1 MIISSNLAA
10 QSAANDLT
18 KTSAALTKSLAKL
31 SSGSRIVNAY
41 DDAAGV
47 AISLRFDAKIERR
60 QCGAGQ
66 CGQRHVL
73 HRHAGRLPEA
83 HLQDAQPNRAN
94 WRCSPSTAPRATPT
108 GPSTRTS
115 STSSQNY
122 IAGVG
127 SKEFNGVSLFSASNV
142 QSVIDSEGSVFNM
155 TGVDITSATYSAVV
169 GTPAFDANGNVTST
183 SGGADISSTSNA
195 ATALGNIRMA
205 ITQLASDRATVG
217 AFQSR
222 LNMANDQLAATI
234 ENFTAASSVIK
245 DVDVARESTEFSRQN
260 ILNQSTTAM
269 LAQANQLPSRCCA
282 CCPSDICGNF
292 PLVRPPDPN
301 PSQNP

>member
-47 AISLRFDAKIERR
+47 AISLRFDAKIERANAAR
-60 QCGAGQ
+60 DNVAN
-66 CGQRHVL
+66 
-73 HRHAGRLPEA
+73 AMSFTNT
-83 HLQDAQPNRAN
+83 QDGYLKRISKTLNRMSELAML
-94 WRCSPSTAPRATPT
+94 SLDGTKSDADRALYENEFDQLS
-108 GPSTRTS
+108 G
-115 STSSQNY
+115 Y
-122 IAGVG
+122 ISNVA
-127 SKEFNGVSLFSASNV
+127 SKEFNGVNLFSAATVS
-142 QSVIDSEGSVFNM
+142 SVIDSEGTGFDM
-155 TGVDITSATYSAVV
+155 TGVDLGSATYTAVT
-169 GTPAFDANGNVTST
+169 G
-183 SGGADISSTSNA
+183 SSIATTGA
-195 ATALGNIRMA
+195 ATTALTGIRTA
-205 ITQLASDRATVG
+205 ITQLASDRATIG

-245 DVDVARESTEFSRQN
+245 DVDVARESTEFSRQT

-269 LAQANQLPSRCCA
+269 LAQANQLPQSVLRLL
-282 CCPSDICGNF
+282 P
-292 PLVRPPDPN
+292 
-301 PSQNP
+301 Q

>member
-47 AISLRFDAKIERR
+47 AISLRFDAKIERANAAR
-60 QCGAGQ
+60 DNVAN
-66 CGQRHVL
+66 
-73 HRHAGRLPEA
+73 AMSFTNT
-83 HLQDAQPNRAN
+83 QDGYLKRISKTLNRMSELAML
-94 WRCSPSTAPRATPT
+94 SLDGTKSDADRALYENEFDQL
-108 GPSTRTS
+108 S
-115 STSSQNY
+115 SY
-122 IAGVG
+122 ISNVA
-127 SKEFNGVSLFSASNV
+127 SKEFNGVNLFSAATVS
-142 QSVIDSEGSVFNM
+142 SVIDSEGTGFDM
-155 TGVDITSATYSAVV
+155 TGVNLGSATYTAVT
-169 GTPAFDANGNVTST
+169 G
-183 SGGADISSTSNA
+183 SSIATTGA
-195 ATALGNIRMA
+195 ATTALTGIRTA
-205 ITQLASDRATVG
+205 ITQLASDRATIG

-269 LAQANQLPSRCCA
+269 LAEANQLLQSVLRLLP
-282 CCPSDICGNF
+282 
-292 PLVRPPDPN
+292 
-301 PSQNP
+301 Q

>member
-18 KTSAALTKSLAKL
+18 NTSAALAKSLAKL

-47 AISLRFDAKIERR
+47 AISLRFDAKIERANAAR
-60 QCGAGQ
+60 DNVAN
-66 CGQRHVL
+66 
-73 HRHAGRLPEA
+73 AMSFTNT
-83 HLQDAQPNRAN
+83 QDGYLKRVSKTLNRMSELAML
-94 WRCSPSTAPRATPT
+94 SLDGTKSDADRALYENEFDQL
-108 GPSTRTS
+108 S
-115 STSSQNY
+115 SY
-122 IAGVG
+122 ITNVG
-127 SKEFNGVSLFSASNV
+127 GKEFNSVSLFSAANV
-142 QSVIDSEGSVFNM
+142 ASVIDSEGTSFNM
-155 TGVDITSATYSAVV
+155 TGVDLESTTYTGFAT
-169 GTPAFDANGNVTST
+169 
-183 SGGADISSTSNA
+183 
-195 ATALGNIRMA
+195 TALSGIRKA
-205 ITQLASDRATVG
+205 IDQLAADRATIG

-269 LAQANQLPSRCCA
+269 LAQANQLPQSVLRLL
-282 CCPSDICGNF
+282 P
-292 PLVRPPDPN
+292 
-301 PSQNP
+301 Q

>member
-18 KTSAALTKSLAKL
+18 NTSAALAKSLAKL

-47 AISLRFDAKIERR
+47 AISLRFDAKIERANAAR
-60 QCGAGQ
+60 DNVAN
-66 CGQRHVL
+66 
-73 HRHAGRLPEA
+73 AMSFTNT
-83 HLQDAQPNRAN
+83 QDGYLKRVSKTLNRMSELAML
-94 WRCSPSTAPRATPT
+94 SLDGTKSDADRALYENEFDQL
-108 GPSTRTS
+108 S
-115 STSSQNY
+115 SY
-122 IAGVG
+122 ITNVG
-127 SKEFNGVSLFSASNV
+127 GKEFNSVSLFSAANV
-142 QSVIDSEGSVFNM
+142 ASVIDSEGTSFNM
-155 TGVDITSATYSAVV
+155 TGVDLDSVTYTSVTGSSIAT
-169 GTPAFDANGNVTST
+169 
-183 SGGADISSTSNA
+183 
-195 ATALGNIRMA
+195 TALSGIRKA
-205 ITQLASDRATVG
+205 IDQLAADRATIG

-269 LAQANQLPSRCCA
+269 LAQANQLPQSVLRLL
-282 CCPSDICGNF
+282 P
-292 PLVRPPDPN
+292 
-301 PSQNP
+301 Q

>member
-47 AISLRFDAKIERR
+47 AISLRFDAKIERANAAR
-60 QCGAGQ
+60 DNVAN
-66 CGQRHVL
+66 
-73 HRHAGRLPEA
+73 AMSFTNT
-83 HLQDAQPNRAN
+83 QDGYLKRISKTLNRMSELAMLSLDGTKSN
-94 WRCSPSTAPRATPT
+94 EDRALYQNEFDQL
-108 GPSTRTS
+108 
-115 STSSQNY
+115 QNY

-127 SKEFNGVSLFSASNV
+127 SKEFNGVSLFSAANV

-155 TGVDITSATYSAVV
+155 TGVDITSATYSNVV
-169 GTPAFDANGNVTST
+169 GTPTFDANGNVTT
-183 SGGADISSTSNA
+183 TTGGADISSTINA
-195 ATALGNIRMA
+195 ASALGNIRTA

-269 LAQANQLPSRCCA
+269 LAQANQLPQSVLRLL
-282 CCPSDICGNF
+282 P
-292 PLVRPPDPN
+292 
-301 PSQNP
+301 Q